1 MITLLDGP
9 LRAASEIHAAPHWR
23 GIELL
28 SDLHLGEQAPATAHA
43 LAEHL
48 AASDA
53 DLIVLLG
60 DLFEVWI
67 GDEQLDAPADPVSPM
82 AQALQALAE
91 AARRRP
97 VAMLTGNRDFLLGR
111 AARRLGWTVLPDRCV
126 LQAFGHRQVLV
137 HGDAECL
144 DDRDYQRFPRPGA
157 HALAGARPS
166 WHGRWPS
173 AWRWRARCATAA
185 SSESASRAWPA
196 MPTWTAPRCCRC
208 WRRADRLIHGHT
220 HRPGD
225 ERLGPGLSR
234 HVLSDWDLDSQHGPA
249 RAGAA
254 AGRPRPALPTA
265 LPPRLAAMLRRW
277 QQAGA
282 TGAAAAML
290 RPARS
295 PTSCGWRRCAAGPS
309 CATGRSRTCCDCAS

>member
-9 LRAASEIHAAPHWR
+9 LGAASEIHAAPHWR

-97 VAMLTGNRDFLLGR
+97 VAMLTGNRDFLLGPE

-144 DDRDYQRFPRPGA
+144 DDRDYQRFRAQVRTPGWREAFLARPLAERMAVARSLRDGSEQRKREQG
-157 HALAGARPS
+157 LAGYADLD
-166 WHGRWPS
+166 
-173 AWRWRARCATAA
+173 RAEMLSLLAA
-185 SSESASRAWPA
+185 AG
-196 MPTWTAPRCCRC
+196 
-208 WRRADRLIHGHT
+208 ADRLIHGHT

-234 HVLSDWDLDSQHGPA
+234 HVLSDWDLDGQHGPA
-249 RAGAA
+249 RAEVLRLDARGLHR
-254 AGRPRPALPTA
+254 RPPS
-265 LPPRLAAMLRRW
+265 RLA
-277 QQAGA
+277 
-282 TGAAAAML
+282 
-290 RPARS
+290 S
-295 PTSCGWRRCAAGPS
+295 GP
-309 CATGRSRTCCDCAS
+309 C

>member
-9 LRAASEIHAAPHWR
+9 LGAASEIHAAPHWR

-28 SDLHLGEQAPATAHA
+28 SDLHLGEQAPSTAHA

-67 GDEQLDAPADPVSPM
+67 GDEQLDAPADPASPM

-97 VAMLTGNRDFLLGR
+97 VAMLTGNRDFLLGPE

-144 DDRDYQRFPRPGA
+144 DDRDYQRFRAQVRTPGWREAFLARPLAERMAVARSLRDGSEQRKREQG
-157 HALAGARPS
+157 LAGYADLD
-166 WHGRWPS
+166 
-173 AWRWRARCATAA
+173 RAEMLSLLAA
-185 SSESASRAWPA
+185 AG
-196 MPTWTAPRCCRC
+196 
-208 WRRADRLIHGHT
+208 ADRLIHGHT

-234 HVLSDWDLDSQHGPA
+234 HVLSDWDLDGQHGPA
-249 RAGAA
+249 RAEVLRLDARGLHR
-254 AGRPRPALPTA
+254 RPPS
-265 LPPRLAAMLRRW
+265 RLAS
-277 QQAGA
+277 
-282 TGAAAAML
+282 
-290 RPARS
+290 RP
-295 PTSCGWRRCAAGPS
+295 C
-309 CATGRSRTCCDCAS
+309 

>member
-1 MITLLDGP
+1 VITLLDGP
-9 LRAASEIHAAPHWR
+9 LGAASEIHAAPHWR

-97 VAMLTGNRDFLLGR
+97 VAMLTGNRDFLLGPE

-144 DDRDYQRFPRPGA
+144 DDRDYQRFRAQVRTPGWREAFLARPLAERMAVARSMRDGSEQRKREQG
-157 HALAGARPS
+157 LAGYADLD
-166 WHGRWPS
+166 
-173 AWRWRARCATAA
+173 RAEMLSLLAA
-185 SSESASRAWPA
+185 AG
-196 MPTWTAPRCCRC
+196 
-208 WRRADRLIHGHT
+208 ADRLIHGHT

-234 HVLSDWDLDSQHGPA
+234 HVLSDWDLDGQHGPA
-249 RAGAA
+249 RAEVLRLDARGLHR
-254 AGRPRPALPTA
+254 RPPS
-265 LPPRLAAMLRRW
+265 RLAS
-277 QQAGA
+277 
-282 TGAAAAML
+282 
-290 RPARS
+290 RP
-295 PTSCGWRRCAAGPS
+295 C
-309 CATGRSRTCCDCAS
+309 

>member
-9 LRAASEIHAAPHWR
+9 LGAASEIHAAPHWR

-67 GDEQLDAPADPVSPM
+67 GDEQLDIPADPVSPM

-97 VAMLTGNRDFLLGR
+97 VAMLTGNRDFLLGPE

-144 DDRDYQRFPRPGA
+144 DDRDYQRFRAQVRTPGWREAFLARPLAERMAVARSLRDGSEQRKREQG
-157 HALAGARPS
+157 LAGYADLD
-166 WHGRWPS
+166 
-173 AWRWRARCATAA
+173 CAEMLSLLAA
-185 SSESASRAWPA
+185 AG
-196 MPTWTAPRCCRC
+196 
-208 WRRADRLIHGHT
+208 ADRLIHGHT

-234 HVLSDWDLDSQHGPA
+234 HVLSDWDLDGQHGPA
-249 RAGAA
+249 RAEVLRLDARGLHR
-254 AGRPRPALPTA
+254 RPPS
-265 LPPRLAAMLRRW
+265 RLAS
-277 QQAGA
+277 
-282 TGAAAAML
+282 
-290 RPARS
+290 RP
-295 PTSCGWRRCAAGPS
+295 C
-309 CATGRSRTCCDCAS
+309 

>member
-9 LRAASEIHAAPHWR
+9 LGAASEIHAAPHWR

-28 SDLHLGEQAPATAHA
+28 SDLHLGEHTPATACA
-43 LAEHL
+43 LAGHL

-53 DLIVLLG
+53 DLIVLMG

-97 VAMLTGNRDFLLGR
+97 VAMLTGNRDFLLGPE

-144 DDRDYQRFPRPGA
+144 DDRDYQRFRAQVRTPGWREAFLARPLAERMAVARSLRDGSEQRKREQG
-157 HALAGARPS
+157 LAGYADLD
-166 WHGRWPS
+166 
-173 AWRWRARCATAA
+173 RAEMLSLLAA
-185 SSESASRAWPA
+185 AG
-196 MPTWTAPRCCRC
+196 
-208 WRRADRLIHGHT
+208 ADRLIHGHT

-234 HVLSDWDLDSQHGPA
+234 HVLSDWDLDGQHGPA
-249 RAGAA
+249 RAEVLRLDASGLHR
-254 AGRPRPALPTA
+254 RPPS
-265 LPPRLAAMLRRW
+265 RLAS
-277 QQAGA
+277 
-282 TGAAAAML
+282 
-290 RPARS
+290 RP
-295 PTSCGWRRCAAGPS
+295 C
-309 CATGRSRTCCDCAS
+309 

>member
-9 LRAASEIHAAPHWR
+9 LGAASEIHAAPHWR

-67 GDEQLDAPADPVSPM
+67 GDEQLDIPADPVSPM

-97 VAMLTGNRDFLLGR
+97 VAMLTGNRDFLLGPE

-144 DDRDYQRFPRPGA
+144 DDRDYQRFRAQVRTPGWREAFLARPLAERMAVARSLRDGSEQRKREQG
-157 HALAGARPS
+157 LAGYADLD
-166 WHGRWPS
+166 
-173 AWRWRARCATAA
+173 RAEMLSLLAA
-185 SSESASRAWPA
+185 AG
-196 MPTWTAPRCCRC
+196 
-208 WRRADRLIHGHT
+208 ADRLIHGHT

-234 HVLSDWDLDSQHGPA
+234 HVLSDWDLDGQHGPA
-249 RAGAA
+249 RAEVLRLDARGLHR
-254 AGRPRPALPTA
+254 RPPS
-265 LPPRLAAMLRRW
+265 RLAS
-277 QQAGA
+277 
-282 TGAAAAML
+282 
-290 RPARS
+290 RP
-295 PTSCGWRRCAAGPS
+295 C
-309 CATGRSRTCCDCAS
+309 

>member
-9 LRAASEIHAAPHWR
+9 LGAASEIHAAPHWR

-67 GDEQLDAPADPVSPM
+67 GDEQLDAPADPASPM

-97 VAMLTGNRDFLLGR
+97 VAMLTGNRDFLLGPE

-144 DDRDYQRFPRPGA
+144 DDRDYQRFRAQVRTPGWREAFLARPLAERMAVARSMRDGSEQRKREQG
-157 HALAGARPS
+157 LAGYADLD
-166 WHGRWPS
+166 
-173 AWRWRARCATAA
+173 RAEMLSLLAA
-185 SSESASRAWPA
+185 AG
-196 MPTWTAPRCCRC
+196 
-208 WRRADRLIHGHT
+208 ADRLIHGHT

-234 HVLSDWDLDSQHGPA
+234 HVLSDWDLDGQHGPA
-249 RAGAA
+249 RAEVLRLDARGLHR
-254 AGRPRPALPTA
+254 RPPS
-265 LPPRLAAMLRRW
+265 RLAS
-277 QQAGA
+277 
-282 TGAAAAML
+282 
-290 RPARS
+290 RP
-295 PTSCGWRRCAAGPS
+295 C
-309 CATGRSRTCCDCAS
+309 

>member
-9 LRAASEIHAAPHWR
+9 LGAASEIHAAPHWR

-67 GDEQLDAPADPVSPM
+67 GDEQLDAPADPASPM

-97 VAMLTGNRDFLLGR
+97 VAMLTGNRDFLLGPE

-144 DDRDYQRFPRPGA
+144 DDRDYQRFRAQVRTPGWREAFLARPLAERMAVARSLRDGSEQRKREQG
-157 HALAGARPS
+157 LAGYADLD
-166 WHGRWPS
+166 
-173 AWRWRARCATAA
+173 RAEMLALLAA
-185 SSESASRAWPA
+185 AG
-196 MPTWTAPRCCRC
+196 
-208 WRRADRLIHGHT
+208 ADRLIHGHT

-234 HVLSDWDLDSQHGPA
+234 HVLSDWDLDGQHGPA
-249 RAGAA
+249 RAEVLRLDARGLHR
-254 AGRPRPALPTA
+254 RPPS
-265 LPPRLAAMLRRW
+265 RLAS
-277 QQAGA
+277 
-282 TGAAAAML
+282 
-290 RPARS
+290 RP
-295 PTSCGWRRCAAGPS
+295 C
-309 CATGRSRTCCDCAS
+309 

>member
-9 LRAASEIHAAPHWR
+9 LGAASEIHAAPHWR

-53 DLIVLLG
+53 DLIVLMG

-67 GDEQLDAPADPVSPM
+67 GDEQLDAPADPASPM

-97 VAMLTGNRDFLLGR
+97 VAMLTGNRDFLLGPE

-144 DDRDYQRFPRPGA
+144 DDRDYQRFRAQVRTPGWREAFLARPLAERMAVARSLRDGREQRTREQG
-157 HALAGARPS
+157 LAGYADLD
-166 WHGRWPS
+166 
-173 AWRWRARCATAA
+173 RAEMLSLLAA
-185 SSESASRAWPA
+185 AG
-196 MPTWTAPRCCRC
+196 
-208 WRRADRLIHGHT
+208 ADRLIHGHT

-234 HVLSDWDLDSQHGPA
+234 HVLSDWDLDGQHGPA
-249 RAGAA
+249 RAEVLRLDARGLHR
-254 AGRPRPALPTA
+254 RPPS
-265 LPPRLAAMLRRW
+265 RLAS
-277 QQAGA
+277 
-282 TGAAAAML
+282 
-290 RPARS
+290 RP
-295 PTSCGWRRCAAGPS
+295 C
-309 CATGRSRTCCDCAS
+309 

>member
-9 LRAASEIHAAPHWR
+9 LGAASEIHAAPHWR

-53 DLIVLLG
+53 DLIVLMG

-97 VAMLTGNRDFLLGR
+97 VAMLTGNRDFLLGPE

-144 DDRDYQRFPRPGA
+144 DDRDYQRFRAQVRTPGWREAFLARPLAERMAVARSMRDGSEQRKREQG
-157 HALAGARPS
+157 LAGYADLD
-166 WHGRWPS
+166 
-173 AWRWRARCATAA
+173 RAEMLSLLAA
-185 SSESASRAWPA
+185 AG
-196 MPTWTAPRCCRC
+196 
-208 WRRADRLIHGHT
+208 ADRLIHGHT

-234 HVLSDWDLDSQHGPA
+234 HVLSDWDLDGQHGPA
-249 RAGAA
+249 RAEVLRLDARGLHR
-254 AGRPRPALPTA
+254 RPPS
-265 LPPRLAAMLRRW
+265 RLAS
-277 QQAGA
+277 
-282 TGAAAAML
+282 
-290 RPARS
+290 RP
-295 PTSCGWRRCAAGPS
+295 C
-309 CATGRSRTCCDCAS
+309 

>member
-1 MITLLDGP
+1 VITLLDGP
-9 LRAASEIHAAPHWR
+9 LGAASEIHAAPHWR

-53 DLIVLLG
+53 DLIVLMG

-97 VAMLTGNRDFLLGR
+97 VAMLTGNRDFLLGPE

-144 DDRDYQRFPRPGA
+144 DDRDYQRFRAQVRTPGWREAFLARPLAERMAVARSLRDGSEQRKREQG
-157 HALAGARPS
+157 LAGYADLD
-166 WHGRWPS
+166 
-173 AWRWRARCATAA
+173 RAEMLSLLAA
-185 SSESASRAWPA
+185 AG
-196 MPTWTAPRCCRC
+196 
-208 WRRADRLIHGHT
+208 ADRLIHGHT

-234 HVLSDWDLDSQHGPA
+234 HVLSDWDLDGQHGPA
-249 RAGAA
+249 RAEVMRLDARGLHR
-254 AGRPRPALPTA
+254 RPPS
-265 LPPRLAAMLRRW
+265 RLAS
-277 QQAGA
+277 
-282 TGAAAAML
+282 
-290 RPARS
+290 RP
-295 PTSCGWRRCAAGPS
+295 C
-309 CATGRSRTCCDCAS
+309 

>member
-9 LRAASEIHAAPHWR
+9 LGAASEIHAAPHWR

-97 VAMLTGNRDFLLGR
+97 VAMLTGNRDFLLGPE

-144 DDRDYQRFPRPGA
+144 DDRDYQRFRAQVRTPGWREAFLARPLAERMAVARSMRDGSEQRKREQG
-157 HALAGARPS
+157 LAGYADLD
-166 WHGRWPS
+166 
-173 AWRWRARCATAA
+173 RAEMLSLLAA
-185 SSESASRAWPA
+185 AG
-196 MPTWTAPRCCRC
+196 
-208 WRRADRLIHGHT
+208 ADRLIHGHT

-234 HVLSDWDLDSQHGPA
+234 HVLSDWDLDGQHGPA
-249 RAGAA
+249 RAEVLRLDARGLHR
-254 AGRPRPALPTA
+254 RPPSRLGSRP
-265 LPPRLAAMLRRW
+265 
-277 QQAGA
+277 
-282 TGAAAAML
+282 
-290 RPARS
+290 
-295 PTSCGWRRCAAGPS
+295 C
-309 CATGRSRTCCDCAS
+309 

>member
-9 LRAASEIHAAPHWR
+9 LGAASEIHAAPHWR

-43 LAEHL
+43 LAERL

-97 VAMLTGNRDFLLGR
+97 VAMLTGNRDFLLGPE

-144 DDRDYQRFPRPGA
+144 DDRDYQRFRAQVRTPGWREAFLARPLAERMAVARSMRDGSEQRKREQG
-157 HALAGARPS
+157 LAGYADLD
-166 WHGRWPS
+166 
-173 AWRWRARCATAA
+173 RAEMLSLLAA
-185 SSESASRAWPA
+185 AG
-196 MPTWTAPRCCRC
+196 
-208 WRRADRLIHGHT
+208 ADRLIHGHT

-234 HVLSDWDLDSQHGPA
+234 HVLSDWDLDGQHGPA
-249 RAGAA
+249 RAEVLRLDARGLHR
-254 AGRPRPALPTA
+254 RPPS
-265 LPPRLAAMLRRW
+265 RLAS
-277 QQAGA
+277 
-282 TGAAAAML
+282 
-290 RPARS
+290 RP
-295 PTSCGWRRCAAGPS
+295 C
-309 CATGRSRTCCDCAS
+309 

>member
-9 LRAASEIHAAPHWR
+9 LGAASEIHAAPHWR

-28 SDLHLGEQAPATAHA
+28 SDLHLGEQAPATARA

-97 VAMLTGNRDFLLGR
+97 VAMLTGNRDFLLGPE

-126 LQAFGHRQVLV
+126 LQAFGHRHVLV

-144 DDRDYQRFPRPGA
+144 DDRDYQRFRAQVRTPGWREAFLARPLAERMAVARSLRDGSEQRKREQG
-157 HALAGARPS
+157 LAGYADLD
-166 WHGRWPS
+166 
-173 AWRWRARCATAA
+173 RAEMLSLLAA
-185 SSESASRAWPA
+185 AG
-196 MPTWTAPRCCRC
+196 
-208 WRRADRLIHGHT
+208 ADRLIHGHT

-234 HVLSDWDLDSQHGPA
+234 HVLSDWDLDGQHGPA
-249 RAGAA
+249 RAEVLRLDARGLHR
-254 AGRPRPALPTA
+254 RPPS
-265 LPPRLAAMLRRW
+265 RLAS
-277 QQAGA
+277 
-282 TGAAAAML
+282 
-290 RPARS
+290 RP
-295 PTSCGWRRCAAGPS
+295 C
-309 CATGRSRTCCDCAS
+309 

>member
-9 LRAASEIHAAPHWR
+9 LGAASEIHAAPHWR

-28 SDLHLGEQAPATAHA
+28 SDLHLGEQAPATARA

-67 GDEQLDAPADPVSPM
+67 GDEQLDIPADPVSPM

-97 VAMLTGNRDFLLGR
+97 VAMLTGNRDFLLGPE

-144 DDRDYQRFPRPGA
+144 DDRDYQRFRAQVRTPGWREAFLARPLAERMAVARSMRDGSEQRKREQG
-157 HALAGARPS
+157 LAGYADLD
-166 WHGRWPS
+166 
-173 AWRWRARCATAA
+173 RAEMLSLLAA
-185 SSESASRAWPA
+185 AG
-196 MPTWTAPRCCRC
+196 
-208 WRRADRLIHGHT
+208 ADRLIHGHT

-234 HVLSDWDLDSQHGPA
+234 HVLSDWDLDGQHGPA
-249 RAGAA
+249 RAEVLRLDARGLHR
-254 AGRPRPALPTA
+254 RPPS
-265 LPPRLAAMLRRW
+265 RLAS
-277 QQAGA
+277 
-282 TGAAAAML
+282 
-290 RPARS
+290 RP
-295 PTSCGWRRCAAGPS
+295 C
-309 CATGRSRTCCDCAS
+309 

>member
-9 LRAASEIHAAPHWR
+9 LGAASEIHAAPHWR

-97 VAMLTGNRDFLLGR
+97 VAMLTGNRDFLLGPEGLGDGLLKALGALEKAEYTTVYQDLGEERFEWAAVPAVVLLALELWLSGRKKRR
-111 AARRLGWTVLPDRCV
+111 AA
-126 LQAFGHRQVLV
+126 
-137 HGDAECL
+137 
-144 DDRDYQRFPRPGA
+144 
-157 HALAGARPS
+157 
-166 WHGRWPS
+166 
-173 AWRWRARCATAA
+173 
-185 SSESASRAWPA
+185 ASRKGVA
-196 MPTWTAPRCCRC
+196 
-208 WRRADRLIHGHT
+208 
-220 HRPGD
+220 
-225 ERLGPGLSR
+225 
-234 HVLSDWDLDSQHGPA
+234 
-249 RAGAA
+249 
-254 AGRPRPALPTA
+254 
-265 LPPRLAAMLRRW
+265 
-277 QQAGA
+277 
-282 TGAAAAML
+282 
-290 RPARS
+290 
-295 PTSCGWRRCAAGPS
+295 
-309 CATGRSRTCCDCAS
+309 

>member
-9 LRAASEIHAAPHWR
+9 LGAASEIHAAPHWR

-97 VAMLTGNRDFLLGR
+97 VAMLTGNRDFLLGPE

-144 DDRDYQRFPRPGA
+144 DDRDYQRFRAQVRTPGWREAFLARPLAERMAVARSMRDGSEQRKREQG
-157 HALAGARPS
+157 LAGYADLD
-166 WHGRWPS
+166 
-173 AWRWRARCATAA
+173 RAEMLSLLAA
-185 SSESASRAWPA
+185 AG
-196 MPTWTAPRCCRC
+196 
-208 WRRADRLIHGHT
+208 ADTLIHGHT

-234 HVLSDWDLDSQHGPA
+234 HVLSDWDLDGQHGPA
-249 RAGAA
+249 RAEVLRLDARGLHR
-254 AGRPRPALPTA
+254 RPPS
-265 LPPRLAAMLRRW
+265 RLAS
-277 QQAGA
+277 
-282 TGAAAAML
+282 
-290 RPARS
+290 RP
-295 PTSCGWRRCAAGPS
+295 C
-309 CATGRSRTCCDCAS
+309 

>member
-9 LRAASEIHAAPHWR
+9 LGAASEIHAAPHWR

-97 VAMLTGNRDFLLGR
+97 VAMLTGNRDFLLGPE

-144 DDRDYQRFPRPGA
+144 DDRDYQRFRAQVRTPGWREAFLARPLAERMAVARSMRDGSEQRKREQG
-157 HALAGARPS
+157 LAGYADLD
-166 WHGRWPS
+166 
-173 AWRWRARCATAA
+173 RAEMLSLLAA
-185 SSESASRAWPA
+185 AG
-196 MPTWTAPRCCRC
+196 
-208 WRRADRLIHGHT
+208 ADRLIHGHT

-234 HVLSDWDLDSQHGPA
+234 HVLSDWDLDGQHGPA
-249 RAGAA
+249 RAEVLRLDASGLHR
-254 AGRPRPALPTA
+254 RPPS
-265 LPPRLAAMLRRW
+265 RLAS
-277 QQAGA
+277 
-282 TGAAAAML
+282 
-290 RPARS
+290 RP
-295 PTSCGWRRCAAGPS
+295 C
-309 CATGRSRTCCDCAS
+309 

>member
-9 LRAASEIHAAPHWR
+9 LGAASEIHAAPHWR

-97 VAMLTGNRDFLLGR
+97 VAMLTGNRDFLLGPE

-144 DDRDYQRFPRPGA
+144 DDRDYQRFRAQVRTPGWREAFLARPLAERMAVARSLRDGSEQRKREQG
-157 HALAGARPS
+157 LAGYADLD
-166 WHGRWPS
+166 
-173 AWRWRARCATAA
+173 RAEMLSLLAA
-185 SSESASRAWPA
+185 AG
-196 MPTWTAPRCCRC
+196 
-208 WRRADRLIHGHT
+208 ADRLIHGHT

-234 HVLSDWDLDSQHGPA
+234 HVLSDWDLDGQHGPA
-249 RAGAA
+249 RAEVLRLDASGLHR
-254 AGRPRPALPTA
+254 RPPS
-265 LPPRLAAMLRRW
+265 RLAS
-277 QQAGA
+277 
-282 TGAAAAML
+282 
-290 RPARS
+290 RP
-295 PTSCGWRRCAAGPS
+295 C
-309 CATGRSRTCCDCAS
+309 

>member
-9 LRAASEIHAAPHWR
+9 LGAASEIHAAPHWR

-53 DLIVLLG
+53 DLIVLMG

-67 GDEQLDAPADPVSPM
+67 GDEQLDVPADPVSPM

-97 VAMLTGNRDFLLGR
+97 VAMLTGNRDFLLGPE

-144 DDRDYQRFPRPGA
+144 DDRDYQRFRAQVRTPGWREAFLARPLAERMAVARSMRDGSEQRKREQG
-157 HALAGARPS
+157 LAGYADLD
-166 WHGRWPS
+166 
-173 AWRWRARCATAA
+173 RAEMLSLLAA
-185 SSESASRAWPA
+185 AG
-196 MPTWTAPRCCRC
+196 
-208 WRRADRLIHGHT
+208 ADRLIHGHT

-234 HVLSDWDLDSQHGPA
+234 HVLSDWDLDGQHGPA
-249 RAGAA
+249 RAEVLRLDASGLHR
-254 AGRPRPALPTA
+254 RPPS
-265 LPPRLAAMLRRW
+265 RLAS
-277 QQAGA
+277 
-282 TGAAAAML
+282 
-290 RPARS
+290 RP
-295 PTSCGWRRCAAGPS
+295 C
-309 CATGRSRTCCDCAS
+309 

>member
-9 LRAASEIHAAPHWR
+9 LGAASEIHAAPHWR

-53 DLIVLLG
+53 DLIVLMG

-97 VAMLTGNRDFLLGR
+97 VAMLTGNRDFLLGPE

-144 DDRDYQRFPRPGA
+144 DDRDYQRFRAQVRTPGWREAFLARPLAERMAVARSMRDGSEQRKREQG
-157 HALAGARPS
+157 LAGYADLD
-166 WHGRWPS
+166 
-173 AWRWRARCATAA
+173 RAEMLSLLAA
-185 SSESASRAWPA
+185 AG
-196 MPTWTAPRCCRC
+196 
-208 WRRADRLIHGHT
+208 ADRLIHGHT

-234 HVLSDWDLDSQHGPA
+234 HVLSDWDLDGQHGPA
-249 RAGAA
+249 RAEVLRLDASGLHR
-254 AGRPRPALPTA
+254 RPPS
-265 LPPRLAAMLRRW
+265 RLAS
-277 QQAGA
+277 
-282 TGAAAAML
+282 
-290 RPARS
+290 RP
-295 PTSCGWRRCAAGPS
+295 C
-309 CATGRSRTCCDCAS
+309 

>member
-9 LRAASEIHAAPHWR
+9 LGAASEIHAAPHWR

-53 DLIVLLG
+53 DLIVLMG

-67 GDEQLDAPADPVSPM
+67 GDEQLDVPADPASPM

-97 VAMLTGNRDFLLGR
+97 VAMLTGNRDFLLGPE

-144 DDRDYQRFPRPGA
+144 DDRDYQRFRAQVRTPGWREAFLARPLAERMAVARSMRDGSEQRKREQG
-157 HALAGARPS
+157 LAGYADLD
-166 WHGRWPS
+166 
-173 AWRWRARCATAA
+173 RAEMLSLLAA
-185 SSESASRAWPA
+185 AG
-196 MPTWTAPRCCRC
+196 
-208 WRRADRLIHGHT
+208 ADRLIHGHT

-234 HVLSDWDLDSQHGPA
+234 HVLSDWDLDGQHGPA
-249 RAGAA
+249 RAEVLRLDARGLHR
-254 AGRPRPALPTA
+254 RPPS
-265 LPPRLAAMLRRW
+265 RLAS
-277 QQAGA
+277 
-282 TGAAAAML
+282 
-290 RPARS
+290 RP
-295 PTSCGWRRCAAGPS
+295 C
-309 CATGRSRTCCDCAS
+309 

>member
-9 LRAASEIHAAPHWR
+9 LGAASEIHAAPHWR

-67 GDEQLDAPADPVSPM
+67 GDEQLDIPADPVSPM

-97 VAMLTGNRDFLLGR
+97 VAMLTGNRDFLLGPA

-144 DDRDYQRFPRPGA
+144 DDRDYQRFRAQVRTPGWREAFLARPLAERMAVARSMRDGSEQRKREQG
-157 HALAGARPS
+157 LAGYADLD
-166 WHGRWPS
+166 
-173 AWRWRARCATAA
+173 RAEMLSLLAA
-185 SSESASRAWPA
+185 AG
-196 MPTWTAPRCCRC
+196 
-208 WRRADRLIHGHT
+208 ADRLIHGHT

-234 HVLSDWDLDSQHGPA
+234 HVLSDWDLDGQHGPA
-249 RAGAA
+249 RAEVLRLDARGLHR
-254 AGRPRPALPTA
+254 RPPS
-265 LPPRLAAMLRRW
+265 RLAS
-277 QQAGA
+277 
-282 TGAAAAML
+282 
-290 RPARS
+290 RP
-295 PTSCGWRRCAAGPS
+295 C
-309 CATGRSRTCCDCAS
+309 

>member
-9 LRAASEIHAAPHWR
+9 LGAASEIHAAPHWR
-23 GIELL
+23 SIELL

-67 GDEQLDAPADPVSPM
+67 GDEQLDAPADPASPM

-97 VAMLTGNRDFLLGR
+97 VAMLTGNRDFLLGPE

-144 DDRDYQRFPRPGA
+144 DDRDYQRFRAQVRTPGWREAFLARPLAERMAVARSLRDGSEQRKREQG
-157 HALAGARPS
+157 LAGYADLD
-166 WHGRWPS
+166 
-173 AWRWRARCATAA
+173 RAEMLSLLAA
-185 SSESASRAWPA
+185 AG
-196 MPTWTAPRCCRC
+196 
-208 WRRADRLIHGHT
+208 ADRLIHGHT

-234 HVLSDWDLDSQHGPA
+234 HVLSDWDLDGQHGPA
-249 RAGAA
+249 RAEVLRLDARGLHR
-254 AGRPRPALPTA
+254 RPPS
-265 LPPRLAAMLRRW
+265 RLAS
-277 QQAGA
+277 
-282 TGAAAAML
+282 
-290 RPARS
+290 RP
-295 PTSCGWRRCAAGPS
+295 C
-309 CATGRSRTCCDCAS
+309 

>member
-9 LRAASEIHAAPHWR
+9 LGAASEIHAAPHWR

-43 LAEHL
+43 LAGHL

-67 GDEQLDAPADPVSPM
+67 GDEQLDAPADPASPM

-97 VAMLTGNRDFLLGR
+97 VAMLTGNRDFLLGPE

-144 DDRDYQRFPRPGA
+144 DDRDYQRFRAQVRTPGWREAFLARPLAERMAVARSLRDGSEQRKREQG
-157 HALAGARPS
+157 LAGYADLD
-166 WHGRWPS
+166 
-173 AWRWRARCATAA
+173 RAEMLSLLAA
-185 SSESASRAWPA
+185 AG
-196 MPTWTAPRCCRC
+196 
-208 WRRADRLIHGHT
+208 ADRLIHGHT

-234 HVLSDWDLDSQHGPA
+234 HVLSDWDLDGQHGPA
-249 RAGAA
+249 RAEVLRLDARGLHR
-254 AGRPRPALPTA
+254 RPPS
-265 LPPRLAAMLRRW
+265 RLAS
-277 QQAGA
+277 
-282 TGAAAAML
+282 
-290 RPARS
+290 RP
-295 PTSCGWRRCAAGPS
+295 C
-309 CATGRSRTCCDCAS
+309 

>member
-9 LRAASEIHAAPHWR
+9 LGAASEIHAAPHWR

-53 DLIVLLG
+53 DLIVLMG

-67 GDEQLDAPADPVSPM
+67 GDEQLDVPADPVSPM

-97 VAMLTGNRDFLLGR
+97 VAMLTGNRDFLLGPE

-144 DDRDYQRFPRPGA
+144 DDRDYQRFRAQVRTPGWREAFLARPLAERMAVARSLRDGSEQRKREQG
-157 HALAGARPS
+157 LAGYADLD
-166 WHGRWPS
+166 
-173 AWRWRARCATAA
+173 RAEMLSLLAA
-185 SSESASRAWPA
+185 AG
-196 MPTWTAPRCCRC
+196 
-208 WRRADRLIHGHT
+208 ADRLIHGHT

-234 HVLSDWDLDSQHGPA
+234 HVLSDWDLDGQHGPA
-249 RAGAA
+249 RAEVLRLDARGLHR
-254 AGRPRPALPTA
+254 RPPS
-265 LPPRLAAMLRRW
+265 RLAS
-277 QQAGA
+277 
-282 TGAAAAML
+282 
-290 RPARS
+290 RP
-295 PTSCGWRRCAAGPS
+295 C
-309 CATGRSRTCCDCAS
+309 

>member
-9 LRAASEIHAAPHWR
+9 LGAASEIHAAPHWR

-28 SDLHLGEQAPATAHA
+28 SDLHLGEQAPATARA

-67 GDEQLDAPADPVSPM
+67 GDEQLDAPADPASPM

-97 VAMLTGNRDFLLGR
+97 VAMLTGNRDFLLGPE

-144 DDRDYQRFPRPGA
+144 DDRDYQRFRAQVRTPGWREAFLARPLAERMAVARSLRDGSEQRKREQG
-157 HALAGARPS
+157 LAGYADLD
-166 WHGRWPS
+166 
-173 AWRWRARCATAA
+173 RAEMLSLLAA
-185 SSESASRAWPA
+185 AG
-196 MPTWTAPRCCRC
+196 
-208 WRRADRLIHGHT
+208 ADRLIHGHT

-234 HVLSDWDLDSQHGPA
+234 HVLSDWDLDGQHGPA
-249 RAGAA
+249 RAEVLRLDARGLHR
-254 AGRPRPALPTA
+254 RPPS
-265 LPPRLAAMLRRW
+265 RLAS
-277 QQAGA
+277 
-282 TGAAAAML
+282 
-290 RPARS
+290 RP
-295 PTSCGWRRCAAGPS
+295 C
-309 CATGRSRTCCDCAS
+309 

>member
-9 LRAASEIHAAPHWR
+9 LGAASEIHAAPHWR

-67 GDEQLDAPADPVSPM
+67 GDEQLDAPADPASPM

-97 VAMLTGNRDFLLGR
+97 VAMLTGNRDFLLGPE

-144 DDRDYQRFPRPGA
+144 DDRDYQRFRAQVRTPGWREAFLARPLAERMAVARSLRDGSEQRKREQG
-157 HALAGARPS
+157 LAGYADLD
-166 WHGRWPS
+166 
-173 AWRWRARCATAA
+173 RAEMLSLLAA
-185 SSESASRAWPA
+185 AG
-196 MPTWTAPRCCRC
+196 
-208 WRRADRLIHGHT
+208 ADRLIHGHT

-234 HVLSDWDLDSQHGPA
+234 HVLSDWDLDGQHGPA
-249 RAGAA
+249 RAEVLRLDARGLHR
-254 AGRPRPALPTA
+254 RPPS
-265 LPPRLAAMLRRW
+265 RLA
-277 QQAGA
+277 
-282 TGAAAAML
+282 
-290 RPARS
+290 S
-295 PTSCGWRRCAAGPS
+295 GP
-309 CATGRSRTCCDCAS
+309 C

>member
-9 LRAASEIHAAPHWR
+9 LGAASEIHAAPHWR

-53 DLIVLLG
+53 DLIVLMG

-97 VAMLTGNRDFLLGR
+97 VAMLTGNRDFLLGPE

-144 DDRDYQRFPRPGA
+144 DDRDYQRFRAQVRTPGWREAFLARPLAERMAVARSLRDGSEQRKREQG
-157 HALAGARPS
+157 LAGYADLD
-166 WHGRWPS
+166 
-173 AWRWRARCATAA
+173 RAEMLSLLAA
-185 SSESASRAWPA
+185 AG
-196 MPTWTAPRCCRC
+196 
-208 WRRADRLIHGHT
+208 ADRLIHGHT

-234 HVLSDWDLDSQHGPA
+234 HVLSDWDLDGQHGPA
-249 RAGAA
+249 RAEVMRLDARGLHR
-254 AGRPRPALPTA
+254 RPPS
-265 LPPRLAAMLRRW
+265 RLAS
-277 QQAGA
+277 
-282 TGAAAAML
+282 
-290 RPARS
+290 RP
-295 PTSCGWRRCAAGPS
+295 C
-309 CATGRSRTCCDCAS
+309 

>member
-9 LRAASEIHAAPHWR
+9 LGAASEIHAAPHWR

-53 DLIVLLG
+53 DLIVLMG

-67 GDEQLDAPADPVSPM
+67 GDEQLDAPADPASPM

-97 VAMLTGNRDFLLGR
+97 VAMLTGNRDFLLGPE

-144 DDRDYQRFPRPGA
+144 DDRDYQRFRAQVRTPGWREAFLARPLAERMAVARSLRDGSEQRKREQG
-157 HALAGARPS
+157 LAGYADLD
-166 WHGRWPS
+166 
-173 AWRWRARCATAA
+173 RAEMLSLLAA
-185 SSESASRAWPA
+185 AG
-196 MPTWTAPRCCRC
+196 
-208 WRRADRLIHGHT
+208 ADRLIHGHT

-234 HVLSDWDLDSQHGPA
+234 HVLSDWDLDGQHGPA
-249 RAGAA
+249 RAEVLRLDARGLHR
-254 AGRPRPALPTA
+254 RPPS
-265 LPPRLAAMLRRW
+265 RLAS
-277 QQAGA
+277 
-282 TGAAAAML
+282 
-290 RPARS
+290 RP
-295 PTSCGWRRCAAGPS
+295 C
-309 CATGRSRTCCDCAS
+309 

>member
-9 LRAASEIHAAPHWR
+9 LGAASEIHAAPHWR

-53 DLIVLLG
+53 DLIVLMG

-67 GDEQLDAPADPVSPM
+67 GDEQLDIPADPVSPM

-97 VAMLTGNRDFLLGR
+97 VAMLTGNRDFLLGPE

-144 DDRDYQRFPRPGA
+144 DDRDYQRFRAQVRTPGWREAFLARPLAERMAVARSLRDGSEQRKREQG
-157 HALAGARPS
+157 LAGYADLD
-166 WHGRWPS
+166 
-173 AWRWRARCATAA
+173 CAEMLSLLAA
-185 SSESASRAWPA
+185 AG
-196 MPTWTAPRCCRC
+196 
-208 WRRADRLIHGHT
+208 ADRLIHGHT

-234 HVLSDWDLDSQHGPA
+234 HVLSDWDLDGQHGPA
-249 RAGAA
+249 RAEVLRLDARGLHR
-254 AGRPRPALPTA
+254 RPPS
-265 LPPRLAAMLRRW
+265 RLAS
-277 QQAGA
+277 
-282 TGAAAAML
+282 
-290 RPARS
+290 RP
-295 PTSCGWRRCAAGPS
+295 C
-309 CATGRSRTCCDCAS
+309 

>member
-9 LRAASEIHAAPHWR
+9 LGAASEIHAAPHWR

-28 SDLHLGEQAPATAHA
+28 SDLHLGEQAPATARA

-53 DLIVLLG
+53 DLIVLMG

-97 VAMLTGNRDFLLGR
+97 VAMLTGNRDFLLGPE

-144 DDRDYQRFPRPGA
+144 DDRDYQRFRAQVRTPGWREAFLARPLAERMAVARSLRDGSEQRKREQG
-157 HALAGARPS
+157 LAGYADLD
-166 WHGRWPS
+166 
-173 AWRWRARCATAA
+173 RAEMLSLLAA
-185 SSESASRAWPA
+185 AG
-196 MPTWTAPRCCRC
+196 
-208 WRRADRLIHGHT
+208 ADRLIHGHT

-234 HVLSDWDLDSQHGPA
+234 HVLSDWDLDGQHGPA
-249 RAGAA
+249 RAEVLRLDARGLHR
-254 AGRPRPALPTA
+254 RPPS
-265 LPPRLAAMLRRW
+265 RLAS
-277 QQAGA
+277 
-282 TGAAAAML
+282 
-290 RPARS
+290 RP
-295 PTSCGWRRCAAGPS
+295 C
-309 CATGRSRTCCDCAS
+309 

>member
-9 LRAASEIHAAPHWR
+9 LGAASEIHAAPHWR

-97 VAMLTGNRDFLLGR
+97 VAMLTGNRDFLLGPE

-144 DDRDYQRFPRPGA
+144 DDRDYQRFRAQVRTPGWREAFLARPLAERMAVARSLRDGSEQRKREQG
-157 HALAGARPS
+157 LAGYADLD
-166 WHGRWPS
+166 
-173 AWRWRARCATAA
+173 RAEMLSLLAA
-185 SSESASRAWPA
+185 AG
-196 MPTWTAPRCCRC
+196 
-208 WRRADRLIHGHT
+208 ADRLIHGHT

-234 HVLSDWDLDSQHGPA
+234 HVLSDWDLDGQHGPSRAEVLRLDA
-249 RAGAA
+249 RGLHR
-254 AGRPRPALPTA
+254 RPPS
-265 LPPRLAAMLRRW
+265 RLAS
-277 QQAGA
+277 
-282 TGAAAAML
+282 
-290 RPARS
+290 RP
-295 PTSCGWRRCAAGPS
+295 C
-309 CATGRSRTCCDCAS
+309 

>member
-9 LRAASEIHAAPHWR
+9 LGAASEIHAAPHWR

-67 GDEQLDAPADPVSPM
+67 GDEQLDIPADPVSPM

-97 VAMLTGNRDFLLGR
+97 VAMLTGNRDFLLGPE

-144 DDRDYQRFPRPGA
+144 DDRDYQRFRAQVRTPGWREAFLARPLAERMAVARSMRDGSEQRKREQG
-157 HALAGARPS
+157 LAGYADLD
-166 WHGRWPS
+166 
-173 AWRWRARCATAA
+173 RAEMLSLLAA
-185 SSESASRAWPA
+185 AG
-196 MPTWTAPRCCRC
+196 
-208 WRRADRLIHGHT
+208 ADRLIHGHT

-234 HVLSDWDLDSQHGPA
+234 HVLSDWDLDGQHGPA
-249 RAGAA
+249 RAEVLRLDARGLHR
-254 AGRPRPALPTA
+254 RPPS
-265 LPPRLAAMLRRW
+265 RLAS
-277 QQAGA
+277 
-282 TGAAAAML
+282 
-290 RPARS
+290 RP
-295 PTSCGWRRCAAGPS
+295 C
-309 CATGRSRTCCDCAS
+309 

>member
-9 LRAASEIHAAPHWR
+9 LGAASEIHAAPHWR

-97 VAMLTGNRDFLLGR
+97 VAMLTGNRDFLLGPE

-144 DDRDYQRFPRPGA
+144 DDRDYQRFRAQVRTPGWREAFLARPLAERMAVARSLRDGSEQRKREQG
-157 HALAGARPS
+157 LAGYADLD
-166 WHGRWPS
+166 
-173 AWRWRARCATAA
+173 RAEMLSLLAA
-185 SSESASRAWPA
+185 AG
-196 MPTWTAPRCCRC
+196 
-208 WRRADRLIHGHT
+208 ADRLIHGHT

-234 HVLSDWDLDSQHGPA
+234 HVLSDWDLDGQHGPA
-249 RAGAA
+249 RAEVLRLDARGLHR
-254 AGRPRPALPTA
+254 RPPSRLGSRP
-265 LPPRLAAMLRRW
+265 
-277 QQAGA
+277 
-282 TGAAAAML
+282 
-290 RPARS
+290 
-295 PTSCGWRRCAAGPS
+295 C
-309 CATGRSRTCCDCAS
+309 

>member
-9 LRAASEIHAAPHWR
+9 LGAASEIHAAPHWR

-97 VAMLTGNRDFLLGR
+97 VAMLTGNRDFLLGPE

-144 DDRDYQRFPRPGA
+144 DDRDYQRFRAQVRTPGWREAFLARPLAERMAVARSLRDGSEQRKREQG
-157 HALAGARPS
+157 LAGYADLD
-166 WHGRWPS
+166 
-173 AWRWRARCATAA
+173 RAEMLSLLAA
-185 SSESASRAWPA
+185 AG
-196 MPTWTAPRCCRC
+196 
-208 WRRADRLIHGHT
+208 ADRLIHGHT

-234 HVLSDWDLDSQHGPA
+234 HVLSDWDLDGQHGPA
-249 RAGAA
+249 RAEVMRLDARGLHR
-254 AGRPRPALPTA
+254 RPPS
-265 LPPRLAAMLRRW
+265 RLAS
-277 QQAGA
+277 
-282 TGAAAAML
+282 
-290 RPARS
+290 RP
-295 PTSCGWRRCAAGPS
+295 C
-309 CATGRSRTCCDCAS
+309 

>member
-9 LRAASEIHAAPHWR
+9 LGAASEIHAAPHWR

-97 VAMLTGNRDFLLGR
+97 VAMLTGNRDFLLGPE

-144 DDRDYQRFPRPGA
+144 DDRDYQRFRAQVRTPGWREAFLARPLAERMAVARSMRDGSEQRKREQG
-157 HALAGARPS
+157 LAGYADLD
-166 WHGRWPS
+166 
-173 AWRWRARCATAA
+173 RAEMLSLLAA
-185 SSESASRAWPA
+185 AG
-196 MPTWTAPRCCRC
+196 
-208 WRRADRLIHGHT
+208 ADRLIHGHT

-234 HVLSDWDLDSQHGPA
+234 HVLSDWDLDGQHGPA
-249 RAGAA
+249 RAEVLRLDARGLHR
-254 AGRPRPALPTA
+254 RPPS
-265 LPPRLAAMLRRW
+265 RLAS
-277 QQAGA
+277 
-282 TGAAAAML
+282 
-290 RPARS
+290 RP
-295 PTSCGWRRCAAGPS
+295 C
-309 CATGRSRTCCDCAS
+309 